1 MVRHAATTMIQ
12 VTRTNVEAEL
22 CQSCTDFKDASMY
35 HMFGVFPFI
44 SKMINTMSLS
54 HDQWPMYVYEGAL

>member
-1 MVRHAATTMIQ
+1 VVRHAATTMIK

-35 HMFGVFPFI
+35 HCDHVCRI
-44 SKMINTMSLS
+44 SFHI
-54 HDQWPMYVYEGAL
+54 